1 MNYAKNYERCCHE
14 PTSILQRWFI
24 GILAR
29 RAREIGQ
36 SGHKIWSL
44 KWVLD
49 NYFAGRS
56 ALTVLDCG
64 AWNGWFLSY
73 ETPAIRTKIAM
84 DFDSHFA
91 ADLAGC
97 GIRFVL
103 ADMEK
108 GHFPLAEASVDLL
121 AMTST
126 LEHLSPPEHIAK
138 EIRRVLKPG
147 GVTFITVPDIR
158 IYKFNFWN
166 DITHKR
172 PYTNISLRF
181 LFETH
186 GLGTLELSP
195 YNHNLFIAGN
205 LFGPRMQRWLMRRR
219 ADALLYVGRKPGP

>member
-1 MNYAKNYERCCHE
+1 MNYAKNYEHCCHE
-14 PTSILQRWFI
+14 PISAFQRWFI
-24 GILAR
+24 RILAR

-36 SGHKIWSL
+36 SDHKIWSL

-49 NYFAGRS
+49 NYFQGCS

-73 ETPAIRTKIAM
+73 NTPVIRTKIAM

-91 ADLAGC
+91 AKLAGR
-97 GIRFVL
+97 GIWFVL

-108 GHFPLAEASVDLL
+108 GHFPLANASVNLL

-147 GVTFITVPDIR
+147 GVTFITVPDIQK
-158 IYKFNFWN
+158 YKFNFWN

-172 PYTNISLRF
+172 PYTAISLRF

-186 GLGTLELSP
+186 GLETLELSP

-205 LFGPRMQRWLMRRR
+205 LFGPRIHRWLMRRR
-219 ADALLYVGRKPGP
+219 ANALLYVGRKPDR